1 MRDACSYVHAGVRIT
16 PLHGLCNIHG
26 YYRVMYEHDVGCA
39 RLYIWCEMCESVC
52 ESVHVL

>member
-1 MRDACSYVHAGVRIT
+1 MRDACSCVHAGVRIT

-26 YYRVMYEHDVGCA
+26 YYSVMYEHDVGYA